1 MAADKK
7 IDPVVVAKRLKAHFR
22 NSDAF
27 EKCLS
32 DIRADRAYTKA
43 VLMEIFKALFPKRRP
58 PPDTIKR
65 GELIDRIGR
74 QRRRDEDVAAA

>member
-1 MAADKK
+1 MATDKK
-7 IDPVVVAKRLKAHFR
+7 IDPVAAAKRLRAHFR
-22 NSDAF
+22 DSNAF
-27 EKCLS
+27 EACLAE
-32 DIRADRAYTKA
+32 IRADRAYTKA
-43 VLMEIFKALFPKRRP
+43 VLMEIFKNLFPKRRP